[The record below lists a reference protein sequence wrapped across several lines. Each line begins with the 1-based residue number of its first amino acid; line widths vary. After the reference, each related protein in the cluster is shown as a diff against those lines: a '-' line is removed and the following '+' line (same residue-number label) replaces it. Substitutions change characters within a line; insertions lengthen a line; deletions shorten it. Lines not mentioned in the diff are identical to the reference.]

1 MKAIEKDPETR
12 YPSAEELGEDLGRFL
27 ADEPIRARRA
37 TLTEQTVR
45 WCRRNPAV
53 ASLVAAVLLAT
64 LTGAGFASFYA
75 VRAENERGK
84 AVDREREAIRRAKD
98 AETASVRASIARQ
111 GRRGI
116 GRGGAETTDASLRL
130 LRRPIPGRPRH
141 PRGPPLVPPGVGAGP
156 CRPARRRRSSDADR
170 RGSRRDAGPD
180 RGVFPQDEGLR
191 RRLLA
196 GRTARPHPDGR
207 ERGLP
212 VGLRAEPARR
222 PGPVA
227 RRPGAAHRLQ
237 SRREVGRHGIGRWHR
252 VRLGFGHR
260 GQAIHPETRRPADL
274 GRVPPGRQA
283 DSRPPPR
290 TGRCGCGPPST
301 ESRSPGGCPSTR

>member
-1 MKAIEKDPETR
+1 MPGIPRDLETIVFKAIEKDPKTR
-12 YPSAEELGEDLGRFL
+12 YPSAEALGEDLGRFL
-27 ADEPIRARRA
+27 EDEPIRARRA

-53 ASLVAAVLLAT
+53 ASLVAAVMLAT

-84 AVDREREAIRRAKD
+84 AVDREREAIFARKE
-98 AETASVRASIARQ
+98 AETASVRATIARKA
-111 GRRGI
+111 
-116 GRGGAETTDASLRL
+116 AEESAEEARKRL
-130 LRRPIPGRPRH
+130 TRLYVFSGVRYQDDRDIPAALLWFHRAWEQDH
-141 PRGPPLVPPGVGAGP
+141 ADPLG
-156 CRPARRRRSSDADR
+156 RRRSSDADR

-196 GRTARPHPDGR
+196 GRAARPHPDGR

-212 VGLRAEPARR
+212 VGLRAGPARR

-237 SRREVGRHGIGRWHR
+237 SRREVGRHGVGRWHR

-260 GQAIHPETRRPADL
+260 GQAI
-274 GRVPPGRQA
+274 
-283 DSRPPPR
+283 
-290 TGRCGCGPPST
+290 
-301 ESRSPGGCPSTR
+301 SP